1 MAEQAHSPEAQPKQS
16 NTLAWALLLAVVAIQ
31 TVALGA
37 YALKGF
43 FFVDDFL
50 HFFFASGPLTIGYLK
65 EPVFQHLIPGYRF
78 IFWVLQHG
86 FPMNYEAAVAGMML
100 FHGLSSWVMF
110 RLLRR
115 LCPLPVAAV
124 LLLIWAVSPIHLR
137 LSVWAAAGLEYFP
150 CNFFSLLAI
159 ERMLAYWS
167 EGRKRDLGL
176 SLLGLV
182 LGLSFFVKA
191 LLVVGYL
198 GLLWILFPGL
208 RPQQL
213 LRQRTLTSLAA
224 VGLVVGLYLFMFIKY
239 YFLPMDMG
247 GAAKPTVLETLSF
260 IGDGIVRVFLPS
272 YAGVRSQN
280 TTAFLVFGG
289 VLAAA
294 FVGACVWVRGAWRA
308 AVFFVASAAPNL
320 ALVAFAR
327 MKLFPEGLI
336 LFDLRFYA
344 ELAYV
349 FTIALGLLL
358 WMKPRRKEA
367 PVAAPVRGQGLR
379 WAGFAV
385 AVLGLCGF
393 RGYYLDKASETIFDF
408 WDVPPVRAYM
418 TNLTTGLKEVQR
430 KHGGDYGQFAF
441 FNYQVPEYIMPRWF
455 GQMTTNGEFFQ
466 FLNPRIRTD
475 VSASTMYIID
485 TSGRVRPAQFNSA
498 AEGALEQGQ
507 ACLQGG
513 EKVTF
518 VLAEPV
524 DLKEGLV
531 EVELDQP
538 VEVNGLLMLTE
549 DGEEFDE
556 GKSWYWNHGDKEGTT
571 YVAVW
576 KDKPVKRFQL
586 KLDDG
591 SKPAC
596 VKRAR
601 VGHHRLVDANTAFP
615 MVQAQP

>member
-1 MAEQAHSPEAQPKQS
+1 MAEQVESPAAQPRQS
-16 NTLAWALLLAVVAIQ
+16 NTLAWALLAGVVAIQ
-31 TVALGA
+31 TGALGA

-50 HFFFASGPLTIGYLK
+50 HFFFAAGPLTIDYLK

-86 FPMNYEAAVAGMML
+86 FPMNYEAAVVGMML

-115 LCPLPVAAV
+115 LCPLEVAAV

-159 ERMLAYWS
+159 ERMLAYWCA
-167 EGRKRDLGL
+167 GRKRDLGL

-208 RPQQL
+208 RPQQET
-213 LRQRTLTSLAA
+213 RSRTLTSLAGM
-224 VGLVVGLYLFMFIKY
+224 GLVAGLYLFLFIKY

-247 GAAKPTVLETLSF
+247 GAVKPTVLETLGF

-272 YAGVRSQN
+272 YAGVRAQN
-280 TTAFLVFGG
+280 NTDFLIFGG

-308 AVFFVASAAPNL
+308 GVFFIVSAVPNL

-327 MKLFPEGLI
+327 MKQFPDGLI

-344 ELAYV
+344 ELAYL
-349 FTIALGLLL
+349 FTIALALII
-358 WMKPRRKEA
+358 WMRPRRQEA
-367 PVAAPVRGQGLR
+367 ALAMVRGASLR
-379 WAGFAV
+379 VVGFAAIV
-385 AVLGLCGF
+385 VGLCGF
-393 RGYYLDKASETIFDF
+393 RGYYLHKASETIIDF
-408 WDVPPVRAYM
+408 WDVPPVKAYM
-418 TNLTTGLKEVQR
+418 TNLTAGLKEVQR
-430 KHGGDYGQFAF
+430 KHGGKYEQFAF
-441 FNYQVPEYIMPRWF
+441 FNHQVPEFIMPRWF
-455 GQMTTNGEFFQ
+455 GQMTTYGEFFQ
-466 FLNPRIRTD
+466 FLNPRIRTN
-475 VSASTMYIID
+475 VHASTMYIID
-485 TSGRVRPAQFNSA
+485 TGGRVRPAEFHPV
-498 AEGALEQGQ
+498 AEGLLERGQ
-507 ACLQGG
+507 ACMKGG
-513 EKVTF
+513 ERITF

-524 DLKEGLV
+524 DLKEGVV
-531 EVELDQP
+531 EVELEQP
-538 VEVNGLLMLTE
+538 AEVNGLLMLSAA
-549 DGEEFDE
+549 GEEFDE
-556 GKSWYWNHGDKEGTT
+556 AVSWYLNHGEKESIT

-586 KLDDG
+586 KLDNG
-591 SKPAC
+591 SKPGC

-601 VGHHRLVDANTAFP
+601 VGRHRLVDEVTAFP
-615 MVQAQP
+615 RVEARP